1 MSKEGEGSIQ
11 ETESVKL
18 EIELSKDGQ
27 FLVKCPMLGDT
38 MFMLGMLEMAKATVF
53 QFKANQTNIV
63 KPRGSIMDF
72 ARKRFHA

>member
-27 FLVKCPMLGDT
+27 FSVKCPMLGDT

-53 QFKANQTNIV
+53 QFKANQANIV
-63 KPRGSIMDF
+63 RPKGDIMSF
-72 ARKRFHA
+72 VRKRFHG